1 MRLLLPNLLAAS
13 LAAWAGPALAADGCR
28 AAALAALQAA
38 APDGF
43 AIYRQTGRPDFFRSW
58 IDCGASQYDLPTAV
72 HEATHFIASET
83 DAFPLVGG
91 GAVARPHRVSGFF
104 PPSKIADRF
113 EADDFTTIYLHEGK
127 ASSATDFLYLL
138 DEFNAYSHDLEA
150 AVDLAHLSAADLAVD
165 HRDGLAAMMAFVVE
179 YAETARASEPAT
191 WGGLQQPDVAGTLS
205 TLWVRAEGVMA
216 RSCGIPRFGTLDRSY
231 LGRVCAAGERSALAQ
246 ILGRAPACPG
256 ACLTAAPDLVGTGD
270 EVTPAPSAYVTRSVE
285 TQSEETRTDDGAAPD
300 LPRHPFAAQ
309 AGPRRHRLRAAAR

>member
-1 MRLLLPNLLAAS
+1 MRLLLPSLLAAS
-13 LAAWAGPALAADGCR
+13 VAAWAAPARAADGCR
-28 AAALAALQAA
+28 PVALAALRAA
-38 APDGF
+38 APDGS
-43 AIYRQTGRPDFFRSW
+43 AIYRLTDHPEFFRSW

-72 HEATHFIASET
+72 HESAHFIASET

-91 GAVARPHRVSGFF
+91 GAVVRPHRVSDFF
-104 PPSKIADRF
+104 PPSKIAGRF
-113 EADDFTTIYLHEGK
+113 EADDFTTIYLREGK

-150 AVDLAHLSAADLAVD
+150 AVDLEHLSSADLAVD
-165 HRDGLAAMMAFVVE
+165 HRDGLAAMMAFVAE

-191 WGGLQQPDVAGTLS
+191 WRGLQQPDVAGTVS

-216 RSCGIPRFGTLDRSY
+216 RSCGIPHFGTLDRSY

-246 ILGRAPACPG
+246 LLGRAPACPA
-256 ACLTAAPDLVGTGD
+256 ACLAAPDLVETGD
-270 EVTPAPSAYVTRSVE
+270 EIATAPHAYVTRTVE
-285 TQSEETRTDDGAAPD
+285 PQTDDGAAPD